1 MSTKHQLLFPVSRRC
16 SETPAGLRH
25 ISDEEPPSPRHRKP
39 TKPAR
44 NLLLVQRDR
53 ACWHGCPCARASC
66 WTHARK
72 QLASRA
78 HSLRA
83 SLLSAVRA
91 SVMRLQRAP
100 RSRSA
105 TTPPVRSRSVTTTL
119 ARSRTVTND
128 LPGYDSGIL
137 KPPGAF
143 AVTPHKVSVCILIQ
157 MYAPP
162 AMMSVPFPF
171 SSVAQHNRFGLYLF
185 ALTKSCDDI
194 MEPKLDELINQL
206 REIGDVLYQWLTDQ
220 LISRLS
226 SLSSPDDLF
235 NLFSDLRA
243 ILGGADL
250 SAVDDEQV
258 VLDPNSN
265 LGMFVRRCL
274 LAFNLLC
281 FEGVCHLLTS
291 IGIYCKEALSS
302 CSAYELPCLDDSSN
316 ELEALSEYENMDLE
330 NIVFE
335 KVNKEIEAR
344 KKASEEV
351 SFHLHAP
358 KALFGLVED
367 IKVSAV
373 SKSQGGDKCREAS
386 PSAHAPNDAMR
397 EFDSISGAFLRTNWQ
412 MQGYLMEQAD
422 AIEKHGSS
430 FSLNAFEL
438 ILRQLQKLAPELHR
452 VHFLRYLNSLYHDD
466 YFAALENLHRYF
478 DYSFGRYEI
487 ALLCLGMMHFH
498 FGHPKQ
504 ALDVLTEAVCL
515 SQQHSNDT
523 CLAYTLAAIS
533 NLLSEI
539 GISTTTGIL
548 GSSYSPITSIG
559 TTLSVQ
565 QQLFVLLKES
575 FRRAESLKLKR
586 LVAANHLAMAKF
598 DLTHVQRP
606 LLSFGPKTAMRL
618 RTCPTNVCKELR
630 LASHLI
636 SDFVSESSTM
646 TTDGAFSTSWLK
658 NLQKPMGS
666 LVLTQENVS
675 GKDSNAFQFC
685 AQPSSI
691 PGSVLQLVGSSYLL
705 RATAWE
711 AYGSAPLTR
720 VNTLIYATCFSD
732 GSSLSDVALAHMKLI
747 QHLAVFKG
755 YKEAFSA
762 LKIAEEK
769 FLSVSK
775 SRILLLKLQLLHE
788 RSLHRG
794 HLKLAQKV
802 CDELG
807 VMASSVTG
815 VDMDLKT
822 EASLRHARTLLA
834 ANQFSEK
841 SGNAVLGI
849 PYALASLSFCQL
861 LNLDLLKASAT
872 LTLAEL
878 WLSFGPNHAK
888 MASNLIQQALP
899 LILGHGGLELR
910 ARAFIAEA
918 KCLLSDPSFSVSQ
931 NPEAVLDPL
940 RQASEELQVL
950 ESLNIA
956 FVAQYHEL
964 AAEAFY
970 LIAIVSD
977 KLGRLAEREEAA
989 ALFKEHVLAL
999 ENENRQDEVDPL
1011 PSTPTQL
1018 LYNCDIVSR
1027 FLSFCDVTIGFQ
1039 GNLSNVLEI
1048 ATLAEIL
1055 PPPMVSR
1062 ACLVDIKRETRVLTD
1077 EGKKYAA
1084 EGSSEIQLFLAV
1096 PAECSILKDELQ
1108 KKPDSALFEIGCSQS
1123 GRNKWVE
1130 MGQQVS
1136 RKKGDWK
1143 ELEFK
1148 EYNFNAKAQPA
1159 DPLLK
1164 VRKQLKDIFLQMG

>member
-83 SLLSAVRA
+83 SLLSA
-91 SVMRLQRAP
+91 AP

-711 AYGSAPLTR
+711 AYGS
-720 VNTLIYATCFSD
+720 
-732 GSSLSDVALAHMKLI
+732 
-747 QHLAVFKG
+747 
-755 YKEAFSA
+755 
-762 LKIAEEK
+762 
-769 FLSVSK
+769 
-775 SRILLLKLQLLHE
+775 LLLTLTVFFNYVQHHKLL
-788 RSLHRG
+788 RG

-950 ESLNIA
+950 E
-956 FVAQYHEL
+956 YHEL

-1048 ATLAEIL
+1048 ATKLRFERLAEIL

-1062 ACLVDIKRETRVLTD
+1062 ACLVLNESVIKKFGLFVGLPAQDIKRETRVLTD